1 MKVKNVEHFLVNPGW
16 GKNLLFVKVTT
27 DNGLVGWGE
36 CYTQSDR
43 DKTVVVHIEHLATYL
58 IGRDPFEIK
67 YFNQIVFDDYSSR
80 RGSME
85 IYSALSGIEQAL
97 WDICGKATNQPVY
110 KLLGGPC
117 RGKLRVYANG
127 WYAGSTKP
135 EDYAEK
141 AKLTVDQG
149 YTALKFDP
157 IPGPF
162 RSIISSNNMKQ
173 SIETVRQVRSAVGD
187 DIDLLIEVHRRF
199 SPMTAIKFANQ
210 IEEFDIFWFEE
221 PCPPEFLDN
230 LSEIRSSINMPVV
243 TGEALYTKNA
253 YPDVFS
259 KRCADIINP
268 DVANTGGIL
277 ELKEIGAMAEANQVA
292 MSPHNYNSTTIALAS
307 TLQAAITM
315 PNFLITEYFL
325 PFEKVGLDITD
336 NPLIPKD
343 GYITLNDSP
352 GLGIS
357 LNEDKLKNYPYKEFK
372 RSLPSRAN
380 EGFYGGAWPDNTG
393 TN

>member
-1 MKVKNVEHFLVNPGW
+1 
-16 GKNLLFVKVTT
+16 
-27 DNGLVGWGE
+27 
-36 CYTQSDR
+36 
-43 DKTVVVHIEHLATYL
+43 
-58 IGRDPFEIK
+58 
-67 YFNQIVFDDYSSR
+67 
-80 RGSME
+80 ME
-85 IYSALSGIEQAL
+85 IFSALSGIEQAL
-97 WDICGKATNQPVY
+97 WDICGKATNQPVN

-127 WYAGSTKP
+127 WYAGSIKP
-135 EDYAEK
+135 EDYAEM
-141 AKLTVDQG
+141 AKMTIDKG
-149 YTALKFDP
+149 YSALKFDP

-162 RSIISSNNMKQ
+162 RSEISTNNMKQ
-173 SIETVRQVRSAVGD
+173 SIETVRQVRNAVGD

-199 SPMTAIKFANQ
+199 SPMTAIKFASE

-253 YPDVFS
+253 YPEVFS

-325 PFEKVGLDITD
+325 PFEKIGLDIAD

-343 GYITLNDSP
+343 GYITLDDSP

-357 LNEDKLKNYPYKEFK
+357 LNEDKLNNYPYKEFK
-372 RSLPSRAN
+372 RSLPSREN

-393 TN
+393 TK

>member
-1 MKVKNVEHFLVNPGW
+1 MKVKNVDHFLVNPGW

-43 DKTVVVHIEHLATYL
+43 DKTVVVHIEHLASYL

-149 YTALKFDP
+149 YTALKL
-157 IPGPF
+157 
-162 RSIISSNNMKQ
+162 S
-173 SIETVRQVRSAVGD
+173 
-187 DIDLLIEVHRRF
+187 LIH
-199 SPMTAIKFANQ
+199 I
-210 IEEFDIFWFEE
+210 
-221 PCPPEFLDN
+221 
-230 LSEIRSSINMPVV
+230 
-243 TGEALYTKNA
+243 
-253 YPDVFS
+253 
-259 KRCADIINP
+259 
-268 DVANTGGIL
+268 
-277 ELKEIGAMAEANQVA
+277 
-292 MSPHNYNSTTIALAS
+292 
-307 TLQAAITM
+307 
-315 PNFLITEYFL
+315 
-325 PFEKVGLDITD
+325 
-336 NPLIPKD
+336 
-343 GYITLNDSP
+343 
-352 GLGIS
+352 
-357 LNEDKLKNYPYKEFK
+357 
-372 RSLPSRAN
+372 
-380 EGFYGGAWPDNTG
+380 
-393 TN
+393 